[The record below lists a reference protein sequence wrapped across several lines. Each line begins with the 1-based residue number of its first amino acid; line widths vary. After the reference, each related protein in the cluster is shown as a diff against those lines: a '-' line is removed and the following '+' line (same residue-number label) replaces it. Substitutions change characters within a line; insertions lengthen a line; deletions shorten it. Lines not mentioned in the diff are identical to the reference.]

1 MIGLAAMVYEPL
13 YHGREVE
20 TIKLSS
26 GCSGKQNQQNLAI
39 FLDFSNKKNYST
51 SERASLAIY
60 RDFTQTR
67 RRRQKKT
74 WVNKRLNEQNKGFAR
89 AWQIVIHIFAVLG
102 KTTTWNDQIQGV
114 VENVNTW
121 RFFFSFSVLT
131 RRPFPP
137 ALLLNSSATLYKVN
151 ELE

>member
-1 MIGLAAMVYEPL
+1 MVYEPL

-39 FLDFSNKKNYST
+39 FLNFSNKKNYST

-67 RRRQKKT
+67 RRRQKKRELT
-74 WVNKRLNEQNKGFAR
+74 KGLMSKTKALH
-89 AWQIVIHIFAVLG
+89 VHG
-102 KTTTWNDQIQGV
+102 K
-114 VENVNTW
+114 
-121 RFFFSFSVLT
+121 L
-131 RRPFPP
+131 
-137 ALLLNSSATLYKVN
+137 
-151 ELE
+151 